1 MTGWIKSL
9 KMGIP
14 SIITMLNLLA
24 GCFAILL
31 SFYDIALAGLMI
43 FLAAILDFADGLA
56 ARVLNAYSDL
66 GKELDSLADM
76 VSFGV
81 APSFI
86 LFQLLQTSLILNN
99 PHFSINNLSTSELLI
114 LSSSFM
120 PAVFA
125 SLRLAKFNL
134 ATGNND
140 SFSGLPSP
148 AAGIFFASAGYIVF
162 STDITWVRE
171 IMLNTGLLMAV
182 NSGISLLM
190 VIPLPMF
197 SIKFRNLGLEGNETR
212 YLFSLPSVFMLLY
225 WGLESVPVIII
236 YYILLSAAKFLLTR
250 TAKKPEL

>member
-1 MTGWIKSL
+1 MIGLIRSL

-24 GCFAILL
+24 GCFAILF

-56 ARVLNAYSDL
+56 ARVLNAYSNF

-86 LFQLLQTSLILNN
+86 LFHLLQTSLIVKN
-99 PHFSINNLSTSELLI
+99 PHFRIDQLSTAELLI
-114 LSSSFM
+114 LASSFM
-120 PAVFA
+120 PAIFA

-134 ATGNND
+134 ATGTND
-140 SFSGLPSP
+140 SFTGLPSP
-148 AAGIFFASAGYIVF
+148 AAGIFFASAGYILL
-162 STDITWVRE
+162 STDSTWVRE
-171 IMLNTGLLMAV
+171 MLLNTGLLMGL

-190 VIPLPMF
+190 IIPLPMF

-212 YLFSLPSVFMLLY
+212 YLFTLPSVFMVIF
-225 WGLESVPVIII
+225 WGLESVPVIIL
-236 YYILLSAAKFLLTR
+236 YYILLSVTKFLLDR
-250 TAKKPEL
+250 TTKKPGQ